1 LRHGVVGILL
11 IAQEQVLRASE
22 ALDS

>member
-1 LRHGVVGILL
+1 LPHGVVGILL